1 MPTTSPMSTRSWR
14 WPRLRVEGLL
24 HVGVLLLLLGLVT
37 PWIEL
42 RSHWP
47 HLRGPLDT
55 FEWLLYRTTSSDPT
69 DHVVQHWFLP
79 LVYGL
84 AAPALW
90 CSRPRTNLS
99 IRFYTGIL
107 WIAALL
113 ELTVVLS
120 YLPLGPHPRPR
131 ELDVHVGYWITGLGA
146 MLVGLPPVIQLARLR
161 RRLARWRR
169 RPGATQA
176 RRALDPGGLARLP
189 YSLGRLVRE
198 ARTLRADLRLQR
210 PLDAHQTRM
219 LADIVG
225 QLHVLDPPSRAQ
237 LQDQGHDAH
246 TLLHALAPTRPRPE
260 SGFEEMLR
268 VDEAL
273 TRIEALGLRTHAATP
288 YR

>member
-1 MPTTSPMSTRSWR
+1 MDSPTKPTRSWR
-14 WPRLRVEGLL
+14 WPPLRVDDLL
-24 HVGVLLLLLGLVT
+24 HIGVLLLLLGLVT
-37 PWIEL
+37 PWIE
-42 RSHWP
+42 HPNDWP
-47 HLRGPLDT
+47 RFQGPLDSL
-55 FEWLLYRTTSSDPT
+55 EQLLNRTASFDPT
-69 DHVVQHWFLP
+69 DYVIQWCSLP

-90 CSRPRTNLS
+90 CSRPRRNLS
-99 IRFYTGIL
+99 VRLYAAIL
-107 WIAALL
+107 WIAGLL
-113 ELTVVLS
+113 ELSWLLWS
-120 YLPLGPHPRPR
+120 LPLAPNPGDD
-131 ELDVHVGYWITGLGA
+131 EMSLYAGFWITGLGA

-225 QLHVLDPPSRAQ
+225 QLHVLDPQSRAQ

-246 TLLHALAPTRPRPE
+246 TLLHALAPARPRRE

-273 TRIEALGLRTHAATP
+273 TRIEALGLRTRAATP